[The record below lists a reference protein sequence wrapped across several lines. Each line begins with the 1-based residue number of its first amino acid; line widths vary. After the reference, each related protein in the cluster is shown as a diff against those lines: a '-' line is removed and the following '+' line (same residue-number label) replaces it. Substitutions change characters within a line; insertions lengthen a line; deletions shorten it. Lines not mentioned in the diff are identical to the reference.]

1 MLGLTLPKHRPY
13 PSSCYFYW
21 KARLQ
26 FSLFNTIESNFNQ
39 SVGFMMIAIYY
50 QAKKLFLLTQTHGC
64 KDALPLTRDRPQ
76 KKKFFGYMENF
87 RRKSK
92 VRHEKQMVS
101 YNLNYL
107 CKENTYQATEVYL
120 IS

>member
-1 MLGLTLPKHRPY
+1 
-13 PSSCYFYW
+13 
-21 KARLQ
+21 
-26 FSLFNTIESNFNQ
+26 
-39 SVGFMMIAIYY
+39 MIAIYY
-50 QAKKLFLLTQTHGC
+50 QAKKLLLLTQTHGC

-76 KKKFFGYMENF
+76 KKKKKKIFGYVENF

-92 VRHEKQMVS
+92 VRQEKQMVS

-120 IS
+120 VS